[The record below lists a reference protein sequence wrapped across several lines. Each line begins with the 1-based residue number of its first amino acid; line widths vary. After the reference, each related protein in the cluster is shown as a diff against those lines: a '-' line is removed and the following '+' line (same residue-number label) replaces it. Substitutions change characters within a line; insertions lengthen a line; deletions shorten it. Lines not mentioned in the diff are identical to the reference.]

1 MNTLVWKVE
10 PNDDCTSRTADELF
24 FFHAAVQRWH
34 TDTERN
40 NCIEWTVW
48 RSVQHQK
55 AHGVVHE
62 QSAQMRI
69 LPEKQRPCLSRAA
82 CISLWMRTRSIVLLQ
97 HQQQRT
103 KLPPV
108 DWPWVSAPLH
118 ILTYIRCAISMNV
131 QNGANKNPRQRTRA
145 DEITCQFF
153 FLVSFFQSNLERK
166 KNADKI
172 KRTSR
177 CGVQRDQLCRL
188 QPTNQS
194 HTAMCNGF
202 RSIKVVR
209 IGLSLIRK
217 ANFQPVTWVKSTTR
231 ARFHCRT
238 WDNFDTD
245 VWSGRAAI
253 RCASIFWHL
262 FAVYS
267 IRWRWQIS

>member
-1 MNTLVWKVE
+1 MNGLVWKVE
-10 PNDDCTSRTADELF
+10 PNDDCTSRTTDELF
-24 FFHAAVQRWH
+24 FFMQRCKGDIQIQRETIALNGRYGGQYNTKKH
-34 TDTERN
+34 TEWCMSNLHRWEYCQRN
-40 NCIEWTVW
+40 NDHVWVAQRVFHFECGRVQLCCCSTNNNAPNCRLWIDPGCQLRSTSSHIFGVPSQWT
-48 RSVQHQK
+48 
-55 AHGVVHE
+55 
-62 QSAQMRI
+62 
-69 LPEKQRPCLSRAA
+69 L
-82 CISLWMRTRSIVLLQ
+82 
-97 HQQQRT
+97 
-103 KLPPV
+103 
-108 DWPWVSAPLH
+108 
-118 ILTYIRCAISMNV
+118 

-267 IRWRWQIS
+267 IRGRWQIS